1 MRKKAYAK
9 IHACNQYYVWSERV
23 WCVLIY
29 SYKIAWTIYHHN
41 KSTNEWKLMWKL
53 IHTALGEPPPVNIH
67 IHIPCILQPINAWY
81 WVVDVSKLNWKW
93 EEEKNHQTN
102 GVVCWVNGYRL
113 YTQGAYARVL
123 CKKCKPVCECV
134 HVHSWFCISF
144 RMISLAFEWNGE
156 SLLKVLLYLHVSP
169 PIAAQTMTCKAYKYI
184 QFRTGQK

>member
-1 MRKKAYAK
+1 MKINVKTDSHCARWATTREHTHTHPMHITTDKCVILSCRCIKTQLEMRRK
-9 IHACNQYYVWSERV
+9 
-23 WCVLIY
+23 
-29 SYKIAWTIYHHN
+29 
-41 KSTNEWKLMWKL
+41 
-53 IHTALGEPPPVNIH
+53 
-67 IHIPCILQPINAWY
+67 
-81 WVVDVSKLNWKW
+81 
-93 EEEKNHQTN
+93 KNHQTN